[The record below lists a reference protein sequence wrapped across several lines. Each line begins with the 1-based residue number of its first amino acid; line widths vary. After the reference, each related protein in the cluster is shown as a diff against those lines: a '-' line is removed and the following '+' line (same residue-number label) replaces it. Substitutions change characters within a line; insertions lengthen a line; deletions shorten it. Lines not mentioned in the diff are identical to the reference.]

1 MDRIKYCVVFG
12 ILFLI
17 SPDTF
22 ACGAIDGKGFHC
34 MLREIE
40 NTGSVGDKITLE
52 KVLYF
57 QDREVHEAYFDE
69 HKIPLKVRSQNL
81 GPYSVSSRTIEWP
94 GGFVLNRETL
104 ELTEDIAEPRHFDCK
119 LMVSAIA
126 EIVRYFEPRIDAVR
140 STK

>member
-57 QDREVHEAYFDE
+57 QDR
-69 HKIPLKVRSQNL
+69 
-81 GPYSVSSRTIEWP
+81 
-94 GGFVLNRETL
+94 VL
-104 ELTEDIAEPRHFDCK
+104 
-119 LMVSAIA
+119 
-126 EIVRYFEPRIDAVR
+126 
-140 STK
+140 STHRCYLSILITFL

>member
-12 ILFLI
+12 SFFLI

-34 MLREIE
+34 ILRGIE
-40 NTGSVGDKITLE
+40 NTGLVGDEMGLE
-52 KVLYF
+52 KLLYF
-57 QDREVHEAYFDE
+57 QDREVHEAYVDE

-81 GPYSVSSRTIEWP
+81 GPYSVSSQTIEWS

-104 ELTEDIAEPRHFDCK
+104 GLTEDITKRRHFDCK

-126 EIVRYFEPRIDAVR
+126 EIVRYFEPRIDAIR